1 MTTPP
6 HKRVMQAMALAALA
20 GVVASLQAQVPAAL
34 AAAVQHLR
42 EQRSYSWE
50 IINADPGPVAQTVET
65 RRGAKLAVQQ
75 NFAPHVKGALAANG
89 DMLLKRDWADGMLL
103 ETFVTADGQ
112 TITRTPEGWLT
123 NQEVLT
129 AIADERINTGAPSLR
144 YLWLRKADRPDL
156 VRPDEELPSI
166 VRAATECEV
175 SGDAYTLRIHFD
187 ASARERTGLGSLD
200 VTAIVNVRSGV
211 IRDYQLTVQGSRTL
225 ARAGL
230 QLPLSDD
237 RFVILTYLPVRKLDV
252 PDEALAKL
260 RPPKLSPR

>member
-1 MTTPP
+1 MT
-6 HKRVMQAMALAALA
+6 VAVLAW
-20 GVVASLQAQVPAAL
+20 VVIPLRAQVPPAL
-34 AAAVQHLR
+34 AAAMQHLR

-50 IINADPGPVAQTVET
+50 VINADPGPVAQTIET
-65 RRGAKLAVQQ
+65 RRGAKIAVQQ

-89 DMLLKRDWADGMLL
+89 DMLLTRDWTDGVVLK
-103 ETFVTADGQ
+103 TFVTTEGQ
-112 TITRTPEGWLT
+112 TITLTPEGWLT

-129 AIADERINTGAPSLR
+129 AIADERINPGTSSLR
-144 YLWLRKADRPDL
+144 SLWLRKADRPDL
-156 VRPDEELPSI
+156 VRPDEELPAI
-166 VRAATECEV
+166 VQAATECDV
-175 SGDAYTLRIHFD
+175 SGDTYTVRIHFD
-187 ASARERTGLGSLD
+187 ASARERAGLGPLD
-200 VTAIVNVRSGV
+200 VTAIINVGSGV

-260 RPPKLSPR
+260 RPPKPAPR

>member
-1 MTTPP
+1 
-6 HKRVMQAMALAALA
+6 MAFAVLACVFSPLP
-20 GVVASLQAQVPAAL
+20 AQVLPAL
-34 AAAVQHLR
+34 VAAVEHLR
-42 EQRSYSWE
+42 AQRSYSWE
-50 IINADPGPVAQTVET
+50 VINADPGPVAQTIET
-65 RRGAKLAVQQ
+65 RRGAKIAVQQ

-89 DMLLKRDWADGMLL
+89 DMLLKRDWADGMVL
-103 ETFVTADGQ
+103 ETFVAADGQ

-123 NQEVLT
+123 NQDVLT
-129 AIADERINTGAPSLR
+129 AMAEERINTGAPSVR
-144 YLWLRKADRPDL
+144 YLWLRKADRPDI

-187 ASARERTGLGSLD
+187 ATARERAGLGSLD
-200 VTAIVNVRSGV
+200 ITAIINVRSGV
-211 IRDYQLTVQGSRTL
+211 IRDYQLTVQGSRNL

-237 RFVILTYLPVRKLDV
+237 RFVILTYLPVRRLDV

-260 RPPKLSPR
+260 RPLKPSAR